1 MDKKNY
7 NDKFILY
14 TLVLS
19 LIIALLCLWKGFSTS
34 FEYWGFIIIAMNFL
48 YIPMVLLSGKK
59 IFPIFYFIYAAILIF
74 SAAIDSTSIYNN
86 YTALFM
92 MAVVV
97 MLNPKLRWIA
107 MVLYF
112 TLISVTFI
120 VIDNFHEQLRILF
133 DAEKLP
139 PQQPIYNY
147 LIHIARSCWF
157 VGIVEYV
164 LNDKFRRKKL
174 VLYEDERRILEQL
187 GTGIVYQKEVVGFS
201 ENTIYRKLKAARE
214 RNGNITREELVK
226 RYLDEKSE
234 KELE

>member
-1 MDKKNY
+1 MNEKTYKDR
-7 NDKFILY
+7 FILY
-14 TLVLS
+14 TSVLS
-19 LIIALLCLWKGFSTS
+19 LIIALLCLFKGISTS
-34 FEYWGFIIIAMNFL
+34 FESWGIVIIVMNFL
-48 YIPMVLLSGKK
+48 YIPMVLLGGKK
-59 IFPIFYFIYAAILIF
+59 IFPIFYFIYAAVLIF
-74 SAAIDSTSIYNN
+74 SATIDATSIYNN

-97 MLNPKLRWIA
+97 MLNPKLRWVA

-112 TLISVTFI
+112 SVVSVAFI
-120 VIDNFHEQLRILF
+120 ALDNFHGQLENIF

-139 PQQPIYNY
+139 DSQPIYNY

-174 VLYEDERRILEQL
+174 VLYEDERRILDQL

-226 RYLDEKSE
+226 RYMNEKAE
-234 KELE
+234 KEQI